1 MIPPRVFQVQ
11 SWFWVNPNA
20 VRHGVVL
27 PILLHNIGERSRKW
41 LIWTFAENFRIF
53 IFWFFGYEIIM
64 TDRREVIIAMGV
76 LGLCLI
82 IATFIFSTA
91 WKQARSTEQT
101 IEISGSARK
110 AITSD
115 LATLGASINAFGGTQ
130 GDAYRN
136 LESQKPTV
144 LGFLA
149 SKGFPKDKV
158 TFSTVSN
165 YPVNELNEQGYSTGN
180 VRGYNFSQRF
190 EIQSP
195 DVNLIKAVSLELTAL
210 AEQGI
215 SLNVE
220 SPQYLYT
227 KLQDVKAEVQAEAAK
242 DAMSRAKKIAEA
254 TGSGLGTIR
263 SARLGV
269 LQITPKNSTEI
280 SDYGM
285 NDVSAIEKEITATI
299 NASFELE

>member
-1 MIPPRVFQVQ
+1 MKEKQ
-11 SWFWVNPNA
+11 
-20 VRHGVVL
+20 
-27 PILLHNIGERSRKW
+27 
-41 LIWTFAENFRIF
+41 
-53 IFWFFGYEIIM
+53 
-64 TDRREVIIAMGV
+64 EVIIAMGV

-82 IATFIFSTA
+82 IATFIFSSA
-91 WKQARSTEQT
+91 WKQAKSTEQA
-101 IEISGSARK
+101 IEISGSARRP
-110 AITSD
+110 IISD
-115 LATLGASINAFGGTQ
+115 LALLGANINAFGNTQ

-136 LESQKPTV
+136 LESQKPAV
-144 LGFLA
+144 FKYLA
-149 SKGFPKDKV
+149 SKGFSQDKV
-158 TFSTVSN
+158 TFSTVNN
-165 YPVNELNEQGYSTGN
+165 YPVTELNEQGYSTGN
-180 VRGYNFSQRF
+180 IKGYNFSQRF
-190 EIQSP
+190 QIQSG
-195 DVNLIKAVSLELTAL
+195 DVQLIRQISLELTAL

-242 DAMSRAKKIAEA
+242 DAMLRAKKIADA
-254 TGSGLGTIR
+254 TGSSLGNIR

-299 NASFELE
+299 NASFEIE

>member
-1 MIPPRVFQVQ
+1 MK
-11 SWFWVNPNA
+11 
-20 VRHGVVL
+20 
-27 PILLHNIGERSRKW
+27 ERKD
-41 LIWTFAENFRIF
+41 L
-53 IFWFFGYEIIM
+53 
-64 TDRREVIIAMGV
+64 VIAMGV
-76 LGLCLI
+76 LGACLI
-82 IATFIFSTA
+82 IATLIFSMA
-91 WKQARSTEQT
+91 WKQAKSTEKA

-115 LATLGASINAFGGTQ
+115 LALLGASINAFGTTQ

-144 LGFLA
+144 LSFLA
-149 SKGFPKDKV
+149 SKGFTKEKV

-190 EIQSP
+190 EIQSN
-195 DVNLIKAVSLELTAL
+195 DVQLIRQVSLELTAL

-227 KLQDVKAEVQAEAAK
+227 KLQDIKAEVQAEAAK
-242 DAMSRAKKIAEA
+242 DAMTRGKKIAEA
-254 TGSGLGTIR
+254 TGSTLGNIR

-299 NASFELE
+299 NASFKIE

>member
-1 MIPPRVFQVQ
+1 M
-11 SWFWVNPNA
+11 N
-20 VRHGVVL
+20 
-27 PILLHNIGERSRKW
+27 K
-41 LIWTFAENFRIF
+41 
-53 IFWFFGYEIIM
+53 
-64 TDRREVIIAMGV
+64 REVIIAMGV

-82 IATFIFSTA
+82 IATFIFSSA
-91 WKQARSTEQT
+91 WKQAKSTEQT
-101 IEISGSARK
+101 IEISGSSRK
-110 AITSD
+110 SIVSD
-115 LATLGASINAFGGTQ
+115 LALLGASISAFGGTQ
-130 GDAYRN
+130 GEAYRN
-136 LESQKPTV
+136 LESQKPAV
-144 LGFLA
+144 LKYLA
-149 SKGFPKDKV
+149 AKGFAEDKV
-158 TFSTVSN
+158 TFSTVTN
-165 YPVNELNEQGYSTGN
+165 FPVTELNEQGYSTGN

-190 EIQSP
+190 QIESANVQMIRE
-195 DVNLIKAVSLELTAL
+195 VSLELTAL

-242 DAMSRAKKIAEA
+242 DAMTRAKKIAEA
-254 TGSGLGTIR
+254 TGSSLGAIR

-299 NASFELE
+299 NASFEIE

>member
-1 MIPPRVFQVQ
+1 M
-11 SWFWVNPNA
+11 N
-20 VRHGVVL
+20 
-27 PILLHNIGERSRKW
+27 
-41 LIWTFAENFRIF
+41 
-53 IFWFFGYEIIM
+53 
-64 TDRREVIIAMGV
+64 RREVIIAMGV
-76 LGLCLI
+76 LGLCFI
-82 IATFIFSTA
+82 IATVIFSSA

-101 IEISGSARK
+101 IEISGSSRK
-110 AITSD
+110 AIVSD
-115 LATLGASINAFGGTQ
+115 LGMLGASISAFGSTQ

-136 LESQKPTV
+136 LESQKPAV
-144 LGFLA
+144 LKYLA
-149 SKGFPKDKV
+149 SKGFAENKV
-158 TFSTVSN
+158 TFSTATN
-165 YPVNELNEQGYSTGN
+165 FPVTELNEQGYSTGN

-190 EIQSP
+190 QIESSNVQMIREI
-195 DVNLIKAVSLELTAL
+195 SLELTAL

-227 KLQDVKAEVQAEAAK
+227 KLQDIKADVQAEAAK
-242 DAMSRAKKIAEA
+242 DAMARAKKIAEA
-254 TGSGLGTIR
+254 TGSNLGNIR

-299 NASFELE
+299 NASFEIE